1 MTPVMDEKVI
11 WFTYHNEAP
20 IAIFVNLPDL
30 NQWFKYLNGKFDL
43 VNKLKFLWIK
53 KTKPCKKFIGLVFG
67 VVPEWQGK
75 GIDSFM
81 IVEAAKVV
89 QQPNIPYTEYE
100 MQWIGDF
107 NPKMIN
113 VAENFS
119 DTYRSRVLSTYRYL
133 FDRTKEFKRHP
144 IL

>member
-1 MTPVMDEKVI
+1 
-11 WFTYHNEAP
+11 
-20 IAIFVNLPDL
+20 
-30 NQWFKYLNGKFDL
+30 
-43 VNKLKFLWIK
+43 
-53 KTKPCKKFIGLVFG
+53 
-67 VVPEWQGK
+67 
-75 GIDSFM
+75 M

-89 QQPNIPYTEYE
+89 QTPEIPYTEYE

-119 DTYRSRVLSTYRYL
+119 DTYRSRVLATYRYL
-133 FDRTKEFKRHP
+133 FDRTKEFRRHP